1 MLVCPLHIWGT
12 CLRVLS
18 NVFLHFEIRCF
29 CNYKFIETP
38 FRIKWKTKR
47 FKAKRQVNKHRH
59 LWTRKKCMWSRK
71 VGRDNFIL
79 HYVSRQRQK
88 HRYVGTI
95 GEVFKFTALSK
106 YYQWFSNKHYE
117 FFLMFWVYCR
127 ICWRFFI
134 EFENRMTIW

>member
-88 HRYVGTI
+88 HLQSSLCWDNRKSISIFQPSVDIINHLLLNMGITNCSQC
-95 GEVFKFTALSK
+95 F
-106 YYQWFSNKHYE
+106 E
-117 FFLMFWVYCR
+117 F
-127 ICWRFFI
+127 IIRFI
-134 EFENRMTIW
+134 IMQH